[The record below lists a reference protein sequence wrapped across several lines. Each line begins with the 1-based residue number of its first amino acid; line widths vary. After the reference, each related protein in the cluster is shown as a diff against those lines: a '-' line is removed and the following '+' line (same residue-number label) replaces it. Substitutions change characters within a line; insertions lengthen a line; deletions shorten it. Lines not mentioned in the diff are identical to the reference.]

1 MLLEKPTTRRK
12 FLLGSL
18 LALPLSD
25 LVLKGLTAA
34 QAAEMA
40 APDLADYKS
49 IFFSAEEWQFILA
62 ATDRLIPAGGNG
74 KAPGA
79 LETNVPIFIDQQ
91 LHSPEFGAEIYLQ
104 GPFDV
109 HAPATMGYQIPF
121 TPQQMYRT
129 GIKLVE
135 QWTQST
141 YHKAFSQLTLAEKD
155 AVLTKVNKNDGID
168 FAALGEPNLKAS
180 QFFSQL
186 LSDTKHGY
194 LADPMYGG
202 NKGMKAWIAIGFPG
216 ARASFTEWVK
226 QHNVPYPLG
235 PVSLMGERA

>member
-1 MLLEKPTTRRK
+1 MFLEKPTTRRK

-40 APDLADYKS
+40 APDLADYKP

>member
-40 APDLADYKS
+40 APDLADYKP
-49 IFFSAEEWQFILA
+49 IFFSAEEWQFVLA

>member
-1 MLLEKPTTRRK
+1 MLLQKETTRRK

-18 LALPLSD
+18 LALPLGD
-25 LVLKGLTAA
+25 MVFKGLTAA

-40 APDLADYKS
+40 APELLEYKP
-49 IFFSAEEWQFILA
+49 IFFSTDEWQFIMA
-62 ATDRLIPAGGNG
+62 ACDRLIPAGGNG

-91 LHSPEFGAEIYLQ
+91 MHGDMGDEIYMK
-104 GPFDV
+104 GPFQP

-121 TPQQMYRT
+121 RPQQIYKT
-129 GIKLVE
+129 GIKLINDWC
-135 QWTQST
+135 QTQHQKPFHELSD
-141 YHKAFSQLTLAEKD
+141 ADKD
-155 AVLTKVNKNDGID
+155 AVLTQVQKNTIN
-168 FAALGEPNLKAS
+168 FADLGEDALKGS
-180 QFFSQL
+180 QFFSGL

-194 LADPMYGG
+194 LSDPMYGG

-216 ARASFTEWVK
+216 ARASYLEWVK

-235 PVSLMGERA
+235 PISVKGISA

>member
-40 APDLADYKS
+40 APDLADYKP

-141 YHKAFSQLTLAEKD
+141 YDKAFSQLTLAEKD

>member
-40 APDLADYKS
+40 APDLADYKP

-141 YHKAFSQLTLAEKD
+141 YHKAFSAAD
-155 AVLTKVNKNDGID
+155 AGRERR
-168 FAALGEPNLKAS
+168 G
-180 QFFSQL
+180 
-186 LSDTKHGY
+186 
-194 LADPMYGG
+194 ADQ
-202 NKGMKAWIAIGFPG
+202 
-216 ARASFTEWVK
+216 SE
-226 QHNVPYPLG
+226 
-235 PVSLMGERA
+235 

>member
-1 MLLEKPTTRRK
+1 MLLQKPTTRRK

-25 LVLKGLTAA
+25 LVFKGITAA

-40 APDLADYKS
+40 APELADYKP

-62 ATDRLIPAGGNG
+62 ATDRLIPAGGKG

-91 LHSPEFGAEIYLQ
+91 LHSEEFGSEIYLQ
-104 GPFDV
+104 GPFNV

-121 TPQQMYRT
+121 RPQQMYQT
-129 GIKLVE
+129 GIKLVN
-135 QWTQST
+135 QWAQST
-141 YHKAFSQLTLAEKD
+141 YQKPFHELSEKEKD
-155 AVLTKVNKNDGID
+155 DALTGINKNTVD
-168 FAALGEPNLKAS
+168 FAALGEANLKAS
-180 QFFSQL
+180 QFFNQL

-226 QHNVPYPLG
+226 QHNVPYPLA
-235 PVSLMGERA
+235 PVSVKGERA

>member
-12 FLLGSL
+12 FLLGAL
-18 LALPLSD
+18 LALPVSD
-25 LVLKGLTAA
+25 LLLKGVSAA

-40 APDLADYKS
+40 APELADYKP
-49 IFFSAEEWQFILA
+49 IFFSASEWQFILA
-62 ATDRLIPAGGNG
+62 ATDRLIPAGGSG

-91 LHSPEFGAEIYLQ
+91 LHTPEFGAEIYLQ

-129 GIKLVE
+129 AIKLVE
-135 QWTQST
+135 QWTQTT
-141 YHKAFSQLTLAEKD
+141 YQKAFHELSTEEKD
-155 AVLTKVNKNDGID
+155 AVLTRINKNDGID
-168 FAALGEPNLKAS
+168 FAALGEPSLKAS

-186 LSDTKHGY
+186 LADTKHGY

-235 PVSLMGERA
+235 PVSLLGQRA

>member
-40 APDLADYKS
+40 APDLADYKP

-135 QWTQST
+135 QCTQST

>member
-12 FLLGSL
+12 FLLGAL
-18 LALPLSD
+18 LALPVSD
-25 LVLKGLTAA
+25 LLLKGVTAA

-40 APDLADYKS
+40 APELADYKP
-49 IFFSAEEWQFILA
+49 IFFSASEWQFILA
-62 ATDRLIPAGGNG
+62 ATDRLIPAGGSG

-91 LHSPEFGAEIYLQ
+91 LHTPEFGAEIYLQ

-129 GIKLVE
+129 AIKLVE
-135 QWTQST
+135 QWMQTT
-141 YHKAFSQLTLAEKD
+141 YQKAFHELSTEEKD
-155 AVLTKVNKNDGID
+155 AVLTRINKNDGLD
-168 FAALGEPNLKAS
+168 FAALGEPSLKAS

-186 LSDTKHGY
+186 LADTKHGY

-235 PVSLMGERA
+235 PVSLLGQRA

>member
-40 APDLADYKS
+40 APDLADYKP

-135 QWTQST
+135 QWTHST

>member
-40 APDLADYKS
+40 APDLADYKP

-155 AVLTKVNKNDGID
+155 AVLTIVNKNDGID

-202 NKGMKAWIAIGFPG
+202 NKDMKAWIAIGFPG

>member
-12 FLLGSL
+12 FLLGAL
-18 LALPLSD
+18 LALPVSD
-25 LVLKGLTAA
+25 LLLKGVTAA

-40 APDLADYKS
+40 APELADYKP
-49 IFFSAEEWQFILA
+49 IFFSASEWQFILA
-62 ATDRLIPAGGNG
+62 ATDRLIPAGGSG

-91 LHSPEFGAEIYLQ
+91 LHTPEFGAEIYLQ

-129 GIKLVE
+129 AIKLVE
-135 QWTQST
+135 QWTQTT
-141 YHKAFSQLTLAEKD
+141 YQKAFHELSTEEKD
-155 AVLTKVNKNDGID
+155 AVLTRINKNDGLD
-168 FAALGEPNLKAS
+168 FAALGEPSLKAS

-186 LSDTKHGY
+186 LADTKHGY

-235 PVSLMGERA
+235 PVSLLGQRA

>member
-12 FLLGSL
+12 FLLGAL
-18 LALPLSD
+18 LALPVSD
-25 LVLKGLTAA
+25 LLLKGVTAA

-40 APDLADYKS
+40 APELADYKP
-49 IFFSAEEWQFILA
+49 IFFSASEWQFILA
-62 ATDRLIPAGGNG
+62 ATDRLIPAGGSG

-91 LHSPEFGAEIYLQ
+91 LHTPEFGAEIYLQ

-129 GIKLVE
+129 AIKLVE
-135 QWTQST
+135 QWTQTT
-141 YHKAFSQLTLAEKD
+141 YQKAFHELSTEEKD
-155 AVLTKVNKNDGID
+155 AVLTRINKNDGID
-168 FAALGEPNLKAS
+168 FAALGEPSLKAS

-186 LSDTKHGY
+186 LADTKHGY

-235 PVSLMGERA
+235 PVSLLGQRA

>member
-34 QAAEMA
+34 QAAEMS
-40 APDLADYKS
+40 APDLADYKP

>member
-18 LALPLSD
+18 LALPLSE
-25 LVLKGLTAA
+25 LVLKGITAA

-40 APDLADYKS
+40 APELADYRP
-49 IFFSAEEWQFILA
+49 IFFSADEWQFILA
-62 ATDRLIPAGGNG
+62 ATDRLIPAGGKG

-91 LHSPEFGAEIYLQ
+91 LHSEAFGSEIYLQ
-104 GPFDV
+104 GPFNTQ
-109 HAPATMGYQIPF
+109 APATLGYQIPF
-121 TPQQMYRT
+121 RPQQIYQT
-129 GIKLVE
+129 GIKLLN
-135 QWTQST
+135 QWCHNT
-141 YHKAFSQLTLAEKD
+141 YQKAFAALTLEEKD
-155 AVLTKVNKNDGID
+155 AVLTQVNKNQID
-168 FAALGEPNLKAS
+168 FAALGEADLRPS
-180 QFFSQL
+180 HFFSQL

-235 PVSLMGERA
+235 PVSIKGERA

>member
-12 FLLGSL
+12 FLLGAL
-18 LALPLSD
+18 LALPVSD
-25 LVLKGLTAA
+25 LLLKGVTAA

-40 APDLADYKS
+40 APELADYKP
-49 IFFSAEEWQFILA
+49 IFFSASEWQFILA
-62 ATDRLIPAGGNG
+62 ATDRLIPAGGSG

-91 LHSPEFGAEIYLQ
+91 LHTPEFGAEIYLQ

-129 GIKLVE
+129 AIKLVE
-135 QWTQST
+135 QWTQTT
-141 YHKAFSQLTLAEKD
+141 YQKAFNELSTEEKD
-155 AVLTKVNKNDGID
+155 AVLTRINKNDGLD
-168 FAALGEPNLKAS
+168 FAALGEPSLKAS

-186 LSDTKHGY
+186 LADTKHGY

-235 PVSLMGERA
+235 PVSLLGQRA

>member
-12 FLLGSL
+12 FLLGAL
-18 LALPLSD
+18 LALPVSD
-25 LVLKGLTAA
+25 LLLKGVTAA

-40 APDLADYKS
+40 APELADYKP
-49 IFFSAEEWQFILA
+49 IFFSASEWQFILA
-62 ATDRLIPAGGNG
+62 ATDRLIPAGGSG

-79 LETNVPIFIDQQ
+79 LETNVPVFIDQQ
-91 LHSPEFGAEIYLQ
+91 LHTPEFGAEIYLQ

-129 GIKLVE
+129 AIKLVE
-135 QWTQST
+135 RWTQTT
-141 YHKAFSQLTLAEKD
+141 YQKAFHELSTEEKD
-155 AVLTKVNKNDGID
+155 AVLTRINKNDGLD
-168 FAALGEPNLKAS
+168 FAALGEPALKAS

-186 LSDTKHGY
+186 LADTKHGY

-235 PVSLMGERA
+235 PVSLLGQRA

>member
-12 FLLGSL
+12 FLLGAL
-18 LALPLSD
+18 LALPISD
-25 LVLKGLTAA
+25 LLLKGVTAA

-40 APDLADYKS
+40 APELADYKP
-49 IFFSAEEWQFILA
+49 IFFSASEWQFILA
-62 ATDRLIPAGGNG
+62 ATDRLIPAGGSG

-91 LHSPEFGAEIYLQ
+91 LHTPEFGAEIYLQ

-129 GIKLVE
+129 AIKLVE
-135 QWTQST
+135 QWTQTT
-141 YHKAFSQLTLAEKD
+141 YQKAFHELSTEEKD
-155 AVLTKVNKNDGID
+155 AVLTRINKNDGLD
-168 FAALGEPNLKAS
+168 FAALGEPSLKAS

-186 LSDTKHGY
+186 LADTKHGY

-235 PVSLMGERA
+235 PVSLLGQRA

>member
-40 APDLADYKS
+40 APDLADYKP

-109 HAPATMGYQIPF
+109 HAPATLGYQIPF

>member
-40 APDLADYKS
+40 APDLADYKP

>member
-1 MLLEKPTTRRK
+1 MLLDKPTTRRK

-40 APDLADYKS
+40 APDLADYKP

>member
-40 APDLADYKS
+40 APDLADYKP

-135 QWTQST
+135 QWTQSI

-168 FAALGEPNLKAS
+168 FTALGEPNLKAS

>member
-1 MLLEKPTTRRK
+1 MLLNKPTTRRK

-25 LVLKGLTAA
+25 LVFKGLTAA

-40 APDLADYKS
+40 APELTDYKP

-91 LHSPEFGAEIYLQ
+91 LHSPEFGGEIYMQ

-121 TPQQMYRT
+121 TPQQIYQA
-129 GIKLVE
+129 GIKLVD

-141 YHKAFSQLTLAEKD
+141 YQKSFHELTLEQKD
-155 AVLTKVNKNDGID
+155 AVLTKVNV
-168 FAALGEPNLKAS
+168 AALGEPNLKAS
-180 QFFSQL
+180 QFFGQL
-186 LSDTKHGY
+186 LADTKHGY

-235 PVSLMGERA
+235 PVSLLGERA

>member
-40 APDLADYKS
+40 APDLADYKP

-135 QWTQST
+135 QWTQSS

>member
-1 MLLEKPTTRRK
+1 MLLQKPTTRRK

-25 LVLKGLTAA
+25 LVFKGLTAA

-40 APDLADYKS
+40 APELADYKP

-91 LHSPEFGAEIYLQ
+91 LHTPEFGGEIYMQ

-109 HAPATMGYQIPF
+109 NAPATMGYQIPY
-121 TPQQMYRT
+121 TPQELYRT

-141 YHKAFSQLTLAEKD
+141 YKKSFHELTLEEKD

-168 FAALGEPNLKAS
+168 FPAMGEPNLKAS

-235 PVSLMGERA
+235 PVSLLGERA

>member
-40 APDLADYKS
+40 APDLADYKPS
-49 IFFSAEEWQFILA
+49 FFSAEEWQFILA

-135 QWTQST
+135 QWTLST